1 MHFAHYPFTLLY
13 KFLHLLFHHNK
24 KVDNRRFVSRNHY
37 HHGSCYIHNA
47 MRSLPLVSILRL
59 VPSLGFCGNNFVPY
73 FLTES

>member
-1 MHFAHYPFTLLY
+1 MHFAHYPFTLFQNLASSFY
-13 KFLHLLFHHNK
+13 HNK
-24 KVDNRRFVSRNHY
+24 KVDNRRFVSRNYH
-37 HHGSCYIHNA
+37 HHGSCYIHNT